1 MADFPYTTNP
11 ASLKHFFDHVQT
23 AGVPTK
29 VTIKYLESAG
39 FKSKND
45 RAILSVLKAI
55 EFVDDAGAPTDKWRA
70 YRVRG
75 PEARAVM
82 AAALKSA
89 YSGLFATYP
98 DAHRK
103 DNEALRNYFS
113 AHTTVG
119 EGALSYIVRT
129 FKILSELA
137 DFEATPSEGVGA
149 EPTLPSAVQRG
160 SPSLRPLVAPGLT
173 VNINVQLQLPATD
186 DEAVYDKLFG
196 SLKRHLF
203 S

>member
-1 MADFPYTTNP
+1 MADFPYTANP
-11 ASLKHFFDHVQT
+11 ANLKHFFDHVQT
-23 AGVPTK
+23 AGVPPK
-29 VTIKYLESAG
+29 LTIKCLESAG

-55 EFVDDAGAPTDKWRA
+55 GFVDDAGVPTDKWRA

-82 AAALKSA
+82 AAALHAA

-113 AHTTVG
+113 AHTNVG

-137 DFEATPSEGVGA
+137 DFEATPSEGVEA
-149 EPTLPSAVQRG
+149 ELTPPSAVRRG
-160 SPSLRPLVAPGLT
+160 APSPMPPVAPGLT
-173 VNINVQLQLPATD
+173 VNINVQFQLPATD